1 MQKNIISAFVLSCM
15 LAFSANAEGFGG
27 KLFVEDATI
36 TPGETAV
43 LSIRLDN
50 NIDVSGFQFQMVL
63 PTGIAY
69 QNWAVSEECLPVG
82 ANANSVIAMQR
93 FRDRKLTKAGAL
105 NYGAGAKFTRAQG
118 ELATITSVASPNIPE
133 GTYLVELRGIDVC
146 DPLGNDYTVPST
158 TFTITVG
165 EPSGIETLINESGK
179 AQIYDLL
186 GRHQKEVSLGH
197 AGIVNGRAVYRR

>member
-1 MQKNIISAFVLSCM
+1 MKKTIISSLILSSV
-15 LAFSANAEGFGG
+15 LAFSVNAEGFGG

-93 FRDRKLTKAGAL
+93 FRDRKLTIAGAL
-105 NYGAGAKFTRAQG
+105 NCGAGAKFTTAQG
-118 ELATITSVASPNIPE
+118 ELATVTIVASPNIPQ
-133 GTYLVELRGIDVC
+133 GTYLVELHGIDVC
-146 DPLGNDYTVPST
+146 DPQGNDYEVPST
-158 TFTITVG
+158 TFTLTVG
-165 EPSGIETLINESGK
+165 EPSGIEMLRGENGN
-179 AQIYDLL
+179 AQIYDLQ
-186 GRHQKEVSLGH
+186 GRHQKEVSTGQ
-197 AGIVNGRAVYRR
+197 AGIVNGRAIYRK